1 MKKQVL
7 AVVCGLSL
15 LLAAGACKKKEETP
29 PMPQTGM
36 PGQQGV
42 MPAQPGAP
50 MGQPG
55 TPMGEQGVPPGHN
68 VMIPKG
74 QSTVVVPD
82 AVKGRWKA
90 VVLVVTDKKTNK
102 QNEYTV
108 NLNSDFDIPGS
119 KLKVHVGEFLPDFK
133 MNGLQITSSSNEPNN
148 PAVAVNVSDGGNQ
161 IFPPAGKKW
170 GWIYTKFPTM
180 HPFEHPNY
188 AIGLKAG
195 VKKG

>member
-15 LLAAGACKKKEETP
+15 LLAAGACKKKEEKP
-29 PMPQTGM
+29 PFPQAGM
-36 PGQQGV
+36 PGQQEGV
-42 MPAQPGAP
+42 MPGQQGA
-50 MGQPG
+50 
-55 TPMGEQGVPPGHN
+55 PMGEQGVPPGHN
-68 VMIPKG
+68 VMMPKG
-74 QSTVVVPD
+74 PTTVVVPD
-82 AVKGRWKA
+82 AVKGKWKA

-108 NLNSDFDIPGS
+108 NLNSDFNIPGS
-119 KLKVHVGEFLPDFK
+119 KLKIQVGEYLPDFK
-133 MNGLQITSSSNEPNN
+133 MNGLEITSSSNEPNN
-148 PAVAVNVSDGGNQ
+148 PAVAVNVSEGGNQ

-170 GWIYTKFPTM
+170 GWLYTKFPTM
-180 HPFEHPNY
+180 HPFEHPDY

>member
-1 MKKQVL
+1 MKRQVL

-15 LLAAGACKKKEETP
+15 LLTAGACKKKEEKP
-29 PMPQTGM
+29 PLPQTGM
-36 PGQQGV
+36 PGQQQAIP
-42 MPAQPGAP
+42 MEPQP
-50 MGQPG
+50 
-55 TPMGEQGVPPGHN
+55 GVPPGHN

-74 QSTVVVPD
+74 QTTVVVPD

-108 NLNSDFDIPGS
+108 NLNSDFNIPGS
-119 KLKVHVGEFLPDFK
+119 KLKVQVGEFLPDFK
-133 MNGLQITSSSNEPNN
+133 MNGLQITSTSNEPNN
-148 PAVAVNVSDGGNQ
+148 PAVAVNVSEGGNQ

-170 GWIYTKFPTM
+170 GWLYTKFPTM
-180 HPFEHPNY
+180 HPFEHPIY
-188 AIGLKAG
+188 GIGLKAG